1 MLFGEL
7 WNERAIDLKT
17 KCIVTV
23 VALVSSGVVDSALS
37 YHLQNAKKHGVTG
50 VEIAAIITHTAM
62 YAGWPNVKHWRGA
75 AASSWFSHLAVSI
88 PGDEVSNEWCESVSD
103 AEYEKLGS

>member
-62 YAGWPNVKHWRGA
+62 YAGWPKGWAALRAAKEIWGTDPQGA
-75 AASSWFSHLAVSI
+75 GGDLA
-88 PGDEVSNEWCESVSD
+88 GAGTDL
-103 AEYEKLGS
+103 AGAGAG